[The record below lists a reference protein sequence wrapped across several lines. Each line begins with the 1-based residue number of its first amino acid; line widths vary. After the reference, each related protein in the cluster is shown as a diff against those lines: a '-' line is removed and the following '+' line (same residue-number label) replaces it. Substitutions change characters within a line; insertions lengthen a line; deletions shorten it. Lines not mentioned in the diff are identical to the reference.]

1 MAKSPTADTNL
12 SSSSGNHLERL
23 LQKLLAQAPGADV
36 DLRNEIAS
44 HIQHIESDHEK
55 NFNNSDNEVHFYADA
70 AQSTSHFSIINAEK
84 QSADDDGLSEEN
96 R

>member
-12 SSSSGNHLERL
+12 SSSSGHHLERL

-44 HIQHIESDHEK
+44 HIQHMESDHEK
-55 NFNNSDNEVHFYADA
+55 NLDNSDNEVHPHAVA
-70 AQSTSHFSIINAEK
+70 AKSTSHVSINADK
-84 QSADDDGLSEEN
+84 QSVDDDDLSEES